1 MVTLLCDNNQSSTLV
16 RLVAYFF
23 WQQEAFL
30 SNYKNTP
37 TRFKQLIVKRTTN
50 IMD

>member
-23 WQQEAFL
+23 RQQKAFL
-30 SNYKNTP
+30 SDYENTP
-37 TRFKQLIVKRTTN
+37 TRFKQLIVQRTTS